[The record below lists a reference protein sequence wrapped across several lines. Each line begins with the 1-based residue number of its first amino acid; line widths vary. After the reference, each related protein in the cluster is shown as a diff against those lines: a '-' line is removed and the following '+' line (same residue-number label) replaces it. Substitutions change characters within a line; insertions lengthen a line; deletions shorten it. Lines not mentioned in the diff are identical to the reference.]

1 MEQSGA
7 NIIIDNNLKFEE
19 MRALNIGMSGSPGLV
34 VMGEER
40 CSRGREFEC
49 QHWTLEGH
57 IYLL

>member
-1 MEQSGA
+1 
-7 NIIIDNNLKFEE
+7 
-19 MRALNIGMSGSPGLV
+19 MRALTIGMSGSPGLV